1 MFKAVLDVVV
11 HQRLLRSRSLF
22 LRLAVA
28 ARFRGAATPFLQH
41 AENTLD
47 VALGPFEPFENI
59 GGKGGVCR
67 HDHIR
72 RLR

>member
-1 MFKAVLDVVV
+1 MWSCTNVCCAPDRFFYGL
-11 HQRLLRSRSLF
+11 QWLRNF
-22 LRLAVA
+22 E
-28 ARFRGAATPFLQH
+28 AATPFLQH